1 MNNWYVYRH
10 IRLDKNQPFYIG
22 IGNKKDYARAYEF
35 KKDKRNIVWNRIYSK
50 TKIEV
55 EILFDNLTKF
65 QASDK
70 EKEFI
75 KLYGRKDLNT
85 GILCNMT
92 DGGDGILNA
101 IVSEETRQKLRIKNS
116 GSNNGCYGISP
127 SAETIEK
134 RRKKL
139 IGQKRSDKTKIKQSL
154 ASIKSGQAK
163 RTLVT
168 KLDGTIIGTF
178 HSLSEGV
185 RFIGL
190 NAAKYSGKAAMVAN
204 GKRNRLFDYKFQ
216 YI

>member
-35 KKDKRNIVWNRIYSK
+35 NKDKRNIVWNRIYNK
-50 TKIEV
+50 TKIQID
-55 EILFDNLTKF
+55 ILFDNL
-65 QASDK
+65 SK
-70 EKEFI
+70 EEAANKEREFI
-75 KLYGRKDLNT
+75 SIYGRKDLNT

-92 DGGDGILNA
+92 DGGDGILNCKR
-101 IVSEETRQKLRIKNS
+101 SEETKRKLRLQKLGKN
-116 GSNNGCYGISP
+116 NPHYGKSP
-127 SAETIEK
+127 SIETIEK
-134 RRKKL
+134 RREKL
-139 IGQKRSDKTKIKQSL
+139 IGQKRTNKTKVKQSL

-163 RTLVT
+163 KTLVT
-168 KLDGTIIGTF
+168 QIDGQIIGVF

-190 NAAKYSGKAAMVAN
+190 NVAKYSGKAAMVAN
-204 GKRNRLFDYKFQ
+204 GKRNRLFNYKFQ

>member
-35 KKDKRNIVWNRIYSK
+35 KSDKRNIVWSRIYK
-50 TKIEV
+50 NTKIEV
-55 EILFDNLTKF
+55 DILFDNLSKE
-65 QASDK
+65 QAANK

-75 KLYGRKDLNT
+75 SIYGRKDLNT

-101 IVSEETRQKLRIKNS
+101 KRSNETIHKLRVKKLGNKNHQ
-116 GSNNGCYGISP
+116 YGKTP
-127 SAETIEK
+127 SVETIEK

-139 IGQKRSDKTKIKQSL
+139 IGLKRTNETKMKQSL

-163 RTLVT
+163 KTLVT
-168 KLDGTIIGTF
+168 QIDGQIIGVF
-178 HSLSEGV
+178 HSLSEGL

-204 GKRNRLFDYKFQ
+204 GKRNKLFDYKFQ